1 MCSTILRSRV
11 KKEAQITQLCLASVF
26 YRQLLSLKKQAPK
39 QITFYDRSRWFL
51 NTILTPLTSLHRKNI
66 NNLSKISEVKEIFN
80 SLRMAL
86 LWKSAKIKSNSIK
99 KEIHS
104 FVETANN
111 DKSSETY
118 EDIVVRVKRKH
129 FSFSFSSSN
138 FPSYF
143 KRHLE
148 VNG

>member
-1 MCSTILRSRV
+1 MKIWNLTSHCKSNKATPSHPLYFFEIIFWIHFTRPGC
-11 KKEAQITQLCLASVF
+11 KK
-26 YRQLLSLKKQAPK
+26 
-39 QITFYDRSRWFL
+39 WFL

-99 KEIHS
+99 KEIRS

-118 EDIVVRVKRKH
+118 EDIVVRIKRKH
-129 FSFSFSSSN
+129 FSFSFSSGN
-138 FPSYF
+138 FSSYF

>member
-1 MCSTILRSRV
+1 MKIWNLTSHCKSNKATPFHPLYFFEIIFWIHFTRPGC
-11 KKEAQITQLCLASVF
+11 KE
-26 YRQLLSLKKQAPK
+26 K
-39 QITFYDRSRWFL
+39 WFL

-118 EDIVVRVKRKH
+118 EDIVVRIKRKH
-129 FSFSFSSSN
+129 FSFFFSSSN